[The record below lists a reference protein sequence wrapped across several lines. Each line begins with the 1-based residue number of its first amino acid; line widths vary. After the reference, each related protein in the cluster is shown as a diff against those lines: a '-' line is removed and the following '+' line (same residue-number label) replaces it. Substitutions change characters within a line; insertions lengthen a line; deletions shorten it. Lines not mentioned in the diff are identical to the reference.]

1 MALEKLNR
9 PCPPTASTPAPLR
22 RGTHAPNR
30 GLALRAM
37 AVEFPE
43 VHGHPNRLPF
53 EGCLTLVDVA
63 SDKAPSGARGHRVV
77 LTRAA
82 AEAALPSLLGMAVDY
97 KAGWDGH
104 DARQKCGII
113 TSAALDDNRLMVAGF
128 LFARDF
134 PEIERKFPAR
144 RRPATM
150 GMSYELADA
159 HVADMRAAV
168 WTLTRATFTGAAI
181 LLRDKAAYRDT
192 SFRLRRS
199 PRHSTEPTAPPE
211 PAVIGVSAGSLSFR
225 AQRGTCF
232 SPGVP
237 MPPTLPKPP
246 RLRARLQPCRCQPRH
261 ERGFSP

>member
-1 MALEKLNR
+1 MEEQLAVHRRRAGMACRAGL
-9 PCPPTASTPAPLR
+9 TQHSASSAGSAR
-22 RGTHAPNR
+22 AAGME
-30 GLALRAM
+30 LRAM
-37 AVEFPE
+37 AVEFPV

-53 EGCLTLVDVA
+53 EGVLTLVDVA

-113 TSAALDDNRLMVAGF
+113 TSAEVDGKRLTVAGY

-134 PEIERKFPAR
+134 PEMESKVQVEGA
-144 RRPATM
+144 M

-159 HVADMRAAV
+159 HVADMSASV

-181 LLRDKAAYRDT
+181 LLREKAAYRST
-192 SFRLRRS
+192 SFRLKR
-199 PRHSTEPTAPPE
+199 
-211 PAVIGVSAGSLSFR
+211 PAVARR
-225 AQRGTCF
+225 AA
-232 SPGVP
+232 
-237 MPPTLPKPP
+237 L
-246 RLRARLQPCRCQPRH
+246 AR
-261 ERGFSP
+261 

>member
-1 MALEKLNR
+1 M
-9 PCPPTASTPAPLR
+9 
-22 RGTHAPNR
+22 
-30 GLALRAM
+30 RAM

-82 AEAALPSLLGMAVDY
+82 AEAAIPSLLGMAVDY

-113 TSAALDDNRLMVAGF
+113 TSASLEAQKLMVEGY

-134 PEIERKFPAR
+134 PEIERKVSCELEEMPASAR
-144 RRPATM
+144 HM

-159 HVADMRAAV
+159 HVADMRASI

-181 LLRDKAAYRDT
+181 LLRDKAAYRGT
-192 SFRLRRS
+192 SFRVRRGAKR
-199 PRHSTEPTAPPE
+199 PLAKV
-211 PAVIGVSAGSLSFR
+211 AAGL
-225 AQRGTCF
+225 
-232 SPGVP
+232 
-237 MPPTLPKPP
+237 
-246 RLRARLQPCRCQPRH
+246 
-261 ERGFSP
+261 

>member
-1 MALEKLNR
+1 MADG
-9 PCPPTASTPAPLR
+9 LR
-22 RGTHAPNR
+22 SRCGGGR
-30 GLALRAM
+30 RAR

-43 VHGHPNRLPF
+43 VAGHPNRLPF

-113 TSAALDDNRLMVAGF
+113 TGAELQGQRLEVSGY
-128 LFARDF
+128 LYARDF
-134 PEIERKFPAR
+134 PEMAEKVSVA
-144 RRPATM
+144 AGGAGAM

-159 HVADMRAAV
+159 HVADMRASV

-181 LLRDKAAYRDT
+181 LLRDKAAYRGT
-192 SFRLRRS
+192 SFRVRRCAGRRS
-199 PRHSTEPTAPPE
+199 
-211 PAVIGVSAGSLSFR
+211 
-225 AQRGTCF
+225 
-232 SPGVP
+232 
-237 MPPTLPKPP
+237 
-246 RLRARLQPCRCQPRH
+246 
-261 ERGFSP
+261 

>member
-1 MALEKLNR
+1 MAFEDGLHR
-9 PCPPTASTPAPLR
+9 TCAGTGMVWGRHDGATAR
-22 RGTHAPNR
+22 RRAGATSPSFEM
-30 GLALRAM
+30 RAM

-43 VHGHPNRLPF
+43 VSGHPNRLPF

-113 TSAALDDNRLMVAGF
+113 TGAALEDRRLMVEGY

-134 PEIERKFPAR
+134 PEIEQKIDRDPDANLASSR
-144 RRPATM
+144 QM
-150 GMSYELADA
+150 GMGYELADA
-159 HVADMRAAV
+159 HVADMRASV

-181 LLRDKAAYRDT
+181 LLREKAAYRGT
-192 SFRLRRS
+192 SFRVRR
-199 PRHSTEPTAPPE
+199 
-211 PAVIGVSAGSLSFR
+211 GVKRPLLQVAAG
-225 AQRGTCF
+225 A
-232 SPGVP
+232 
-237 MPPTLPKPP
+237 
-246 RLRARLQPCRCQPRH
+246 
-261 ERGFSP
+261 

>member
-1 MALEKLNR
+1 
-9 PCPPTASTPAPLR
+9 
-22 RGTHAPNR
+22 
-30 GLALRAM
+30 M

-53 EGCLTLVDVA
+53 EGCLTLVDVT

-82 AEAALPSLLGMAVDY
+82 AETALPSLLGMAVDY

-113 TSAALDDNRLMVAGF
+113 TSAHLEDKKLMVSGY

-134 PEIERKFPAR
+134 PEIEQMIAHGAGPEAASRQ
-144 RRPATM
+144 M

-159 HVADMRAAV
+159 HVADMRASV

-181 LLRDKAAYRDT
+181 LLREKAAYRGT
-192 SFRLRRS
+192 SFRVKRAAKRPL
-199 PRHSTEPTAPPE
+199 AQV
-211 PAVIGVSAGSLSFR
+211 AAGF
-225 AQRGTCF
+225 
-232 SPGVP
+232 
-237 MPPTLPKPP
+237 
-246 RLRARLQPCRCQPRH
+246 
-261 ERGFSP
+261 